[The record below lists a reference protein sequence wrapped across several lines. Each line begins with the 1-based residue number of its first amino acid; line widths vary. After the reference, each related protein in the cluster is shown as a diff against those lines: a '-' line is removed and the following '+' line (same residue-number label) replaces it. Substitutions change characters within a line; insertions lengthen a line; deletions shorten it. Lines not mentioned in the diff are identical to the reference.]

1 MDFHDFPRILGKS
14 GCESHPPPQ
23 VMCRPTSTY
32 TPLANARQHAETHH
46 KKRAFVAPGRIPQGP
61 LLDVSAAEVV
71 RARLSS
77 CFALSSLVCGGLCKE
92 THHKKRAF
100 VAPGRI
106 SGSLAGRFCCRGGS
120 CAAVFLFCVVE
131 FSVRR
136 IVQGVAQS
144 LPRPRCRDAFPMKGV
159 EQKL

>member
-1 MDFHDFPRILGKS
+1 LGCPTAPGNHIPLRRDCYHLTQYADIFS
-14 GCESHPPPQ
+14 ELSRTPHSLALSYLAELLEFCSWLGNLEFGCLSDQ
-23 VMCRPTSTY
+23 RLAVTSSTY
-32 TPLANARQHAETHH
+32 TPLASDTGQHAE
-46 KKRAFVAPGRIPQGP
+46 I
-61 LLDVSAAEVV
+61 
-71 RARLSS
+71 
-77 CFALSSLVCGGLCKE
+77 
-92 THHKKRAF
+92 HHKKRAF

-120 CAAVFLFCVVE
+120 CATVFLFCVVE